1 MRPRLDAE
9 RLLMWINV
17 KTGQPP
23 ALSSLPPKRRCRE
36 LRGPPK
42 DSESEVR
49 EVRMPVAVRLVGS
62 QATSNPLITR
72 LCGYA
77 PLSSEEIA
85 GIEAAFGRRLTLKK
99 RRDVIVEGYECRRV
113 HVAVSGF
120 AARYKLLANGKR
132 QVIRIILPGD
142 IIGMPSGFFRSSPYS
157 VTALSDM
164 TVQVMQLDAFL
175 ALCRRMPA
183 LAIAM
188 LWFSQHELATYAD
201 HIIDVGR
208 RSPLERIAHFVLGM
222 HARLRAAG
230 CAEVHSFELLLSQEI
245 IGDLLGLSAPHVNRM
260 LRQLKAE
267 RLISVDRRR
276 VTIDDPEGLQML
288 AQFEAPSPML
298 RVSTAH

>member
-1 MRPRLDAE
+1 
-9 RLLMWINV
+9 
-17 KTGQPP
+17 
-23 ALSSLPPKRRCRE
+23 
-36 LRGPPK
+36 
-42 DSESEVR
+42 
-49 EVRMPVAVRLVGS
+49 MPVAVRLVSS
-62 QATSNPLITR
+62 QPTSNPLVSSQPTSNPLITR

-77 PLSSEEIA
+77 PLSAEEIA
-85 GIEAAFGRRLTLKK
+85 GIEAAFGRRFVLKK
-99 RRDVIVEGYECRRV
+99 RRDVILEGYGCHRL
-113 HVAVSGF
+113 HVSVSGF

-142 IIGMPSGFFRSSPYS
+142 IIGMPSAFFRSSPYS

-222 HARLRAAG
+222 HARLRARG
-230 CAEVHSFELLLSQEI
+230 CAEVHSFELPLSQEI

-267 RLISVDRRR
+267 RLISVDCRR

-288 AQFEAPSPML
+288 AQFEPLSPML
-298 RVSTAH
+298 RASSAH